1 MKTKIF
7 ATVVIMLLA
16 TGCATTVARRQ
27 FDDITPPAGMA
38 YQPQDSVV
46 IESPTIKAAQL
57 VYRGRLEPVTLGD
70 AMRTRL
76 EASGWRH
83 ISRTSTSKAGTRQV
97 YEKDSN
103 ALEVHIYEGLWYT
116 YLAISASETLLSSA
130 TQTGSDTS
138 QTTIATAPS
147 QGRPSGPSTGV
158 LDVDA
163 PTTPESRSTGDRATR
178 SADPS
183 FSDRVKHFFTNLFS
197 W

>member
-1 MKTKIF
+1 MKTQI
-7 ATVVIMLLA
+7 
-16 TGCATTVARRQ
+16 CATAGLLLLTAACTTTAPRRQ
-27 FDDITPPAGMA
+27 FEDIQLPTGLS
-38 YQPQDSVV
+38 YQPGRSVV
-46 IESPTIKAAQL
+46 IESPSVKAAQL
-57 VYRGRLEPVTLGD
+57 VYRGRLEPESLGD
-70 AMRTRL
+70 AMRARL
-76 EASGWRH
+76 EANGWRP
-83 ISRTSTSKAGTRQV
+83 ISRTTTARDGTRQV

-147 QGRPSGPSTGV
+147 QGRPSGPSTAV

-183 FSDRVKHFFTNLFS
+183 FTDRVKHFFTNLFS

>member
-16 TGCATTVARRQ
+16 TGCATTAARRQ

-97 YEKDSN
+97 YEKDGN

-116 YLAISASETLLSSA
+116 YLAISASEVLA
-130 TQTGSDTS
+130 PAQIQTGSDTPPAS
-138 QTTIATAPS
+138 LATGIDQPRAMGQAKAADATA
-147 QGRPSGPSTGV
+147 
-158 LDVDA
+158 
-163 PTTPESRSTGDRATR
+163 TPESAPPAERPAK
-178 SADPS
+178 DPS
-183 FSDRVKHFFTNLFS
+183 FTQRVKEFFTNLFT